1 MWESMFSTG
10 MLVNKK
16 LKLTSGVLVGFARES
31 LGFLHI
37 LHSSNSHLQRD
48 FGGDELDS
56 VPKKLN
62 SSGGSDSER
71 VIGAP

>member
-10 MLVNKK
+10 MLVHKK

-31 LGFLHI
+31 LGI
-37 LHSSNSHLQRD
+37 LHSFNSHLQRD

-56 VPKKLN
+56 FPKKLN
-62 SSGGSDSER
+62 SSGGSDSKR